1 MGIHPEESSIC
12 KSAIIDN
19 SMTLMG
25 GIVGVG
31 TYKGIGAYMKNEEK
45 IYGLEV
51 EAHKQSQK
59 SYTTIKIDNVDMAD
73 LDLRILNH
81 KGQPA
86 YMGRVEF
93 RLDG

>member
-51 EAHKQSQK
+51 EAHKQS
-59 SYTTIKIDNVDMAD
+59 
-73 LDLRILNH
+73 
-81 KGQPA
+81 
-86 YMGRVEF
+86 
-93 RLDG
+93 